1 MTDSGSSFFLAIRD
15 LPAIGRPSLSLKT
28 HAALGR
34 LLSEYRNSG
43 TNTDETQWLIELAQF
58 LGDDADPARILLAA
72 ALRRVVKLEQVLDY
86 RPALAATAPPTQGG
100 TVVIDWGDG
109 AAPLDQIASKPP
121 KGES

>member
-58 LGDDADPARILLAA
+58 LGDDADPARVLLAA
-72 ALRRVVKLEQVLDY
+72 ALRRVVKLEQVLD
-86 RPALAATAPPTQGG
+86 ATVLAATAPSTQGG

-109 AAPLDQIASKPP
+109 SVPLDEIAARP
-121 KGES
+121 KED